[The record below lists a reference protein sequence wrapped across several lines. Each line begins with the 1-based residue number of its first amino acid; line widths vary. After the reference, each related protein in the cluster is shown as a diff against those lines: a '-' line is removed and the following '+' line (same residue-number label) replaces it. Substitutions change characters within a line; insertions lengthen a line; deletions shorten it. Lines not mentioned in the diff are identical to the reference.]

1 MSADVGVA
9 VSRPAISPGRTA
21 MAVALVAGFAAVLLA
36 MGRPLICPCG
46 TIELWHG
53 AANDSGTSQHIA
65 DWYSL
70 SHVIHGFIFYG
81 VAALIGRWR
90 GRPLVIAT
98 ALIGAI
104 AVEGAWELL
113 ENSPLIIE
121 RYRAATVS
129 DAFGGDSVLNSA
141 ADIGFM
147 IAGFTVARLAP
158 TSLVLAAAILMEL
171 VALYVIRDNL
181 TLNVIMILHPVDAI
195 RQWQAMRGA

>member
-1 MSADVGVA
+1 MSADLGVA

-21 MAVALVAGFAAVLLA
+21 TALALVAGFAAILHA

-90 GRPLVIAT
+90 GRPLAIAT
-98 ALIGAI
+98 ALVGAI

-113 ENSPLIIE
+113 ENSPMIIE
-121 RYRAATVS
+121 RYRATTIS

-147 IAGFTVARLAP
+147 IAGFTIARLAP
-158 TSLVLAAAILMEL
+158 APLVVAAAILMEL

-195 RQWQAMRGA
+195 REWQAMR